1 MPFTTI
7 PTLSDGSV
15 LTAGH
20 LNLLGDNANFLASL
34 GGIPNLAFSHVAT
47 STGQSLYWHIRHR
60 HRYLYV
66 LVSFVNNADYF
77 NVKFNGT
84 TVYTNGDPS
93 GTPTIK
99 CDLNSLSL
107 TVGNWYVVQVDCGFV
122 GGSSMDLK
130 LIYEYPS

>member
-1 MPFTTI
+1 MSYTTI
-7 PTLSDGSV
+7 PTLADGQV
-15 LTAGH
+15 LTASW
-20 LNLLGDNANFLASL
+20 LNLLADNANFLSGL

-77 NVKFNGT
+77 NVKYNGT

-99 CDLNSLSL
+99 CDLNSLGL
-107 TVGNWYVVQVDCGFV
+107 TTGAWYTVQVDCGFV
-122 GGSSMDLK
+122 AGSSMDLK

>member
-1 MPFTTI
+1 MAYTTI
-7 PTLSDGSV
+7 PTLSDGTI
-15 LTAGH
+15 LTAAW
-20 LNLLGDNANFLASL
+20 LNTLADNANYLNSL
-34 GGIPNLAFSHVAT
+34 GGVPNLAFSHVAT
-47 STGQSLYWHIRHR
+47 STGQSLYYHIRHR

-77 NVKFNGT
+77 NVKYNGS

-99 CDLNSLSL
+99 IDLNSLSL
-107 TVGNWYVVQVDCGFV
+107 TVGNWYVVQIDCGFV

-130 LIYEYPS
+130 LVYEYPS

>member
-1 MPFTTI
+1 MPFVTI

-15 LTAGH
+15 LTASH
-20 LNLLGDNANFLASL
+20 LNLLGDNANYLAGL

-66 LVSFVNNADYF
+66 LVDWTNNADYIR
-77 NVKFNGT
+77 
-84 TVYTNGDPS
+84 VYYNNTKVHDDGDPS
-93 GTPTIK
+93 GSDTIK

-107 TVGNWYVVQVDCGFV
+107 TVGNWYQVRVEVGFV

-130 LIYEYPS
+130 LIYEYPT